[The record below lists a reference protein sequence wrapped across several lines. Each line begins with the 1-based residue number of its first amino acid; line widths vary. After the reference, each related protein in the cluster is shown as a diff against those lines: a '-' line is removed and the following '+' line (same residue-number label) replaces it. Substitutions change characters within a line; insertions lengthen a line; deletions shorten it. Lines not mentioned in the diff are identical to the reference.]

1 MIPSVEGILNLF
13 YTKDMRLYSII
24 IPVYNRPD
32 ELDDLLSSL
41 CKQTYVHFEVIVV
54 EDGSTIPAKEIVRRY
69 QERLDLHYCV
79 ISNSGPGMARNH
91 GARQAHGEYLLIL
104 DSDVVLPSTWLEHI
118 HDSLNHYPVDAFG
131 GPDKAHASFSPIQK
145 AINYAMTS
153 FLTTGGI
160 RGGKKKL
167 DKFYPRSFNM
177 GIRRDVYERLGGFSG
192 MRYGEDIDFSIR
204 IMEAGYRTQ
213 LFPSA
218 WVYHK
223 RRTDLMQFFRQVRH
237 SGEARIALNRK
248 HPGSLKL
255 VHCLPALFTFSVCLL
270 VISSFFCRL
279 FLVPLIIYALL
290 LFVDAM
296 FRNKCDLRVGS
307 LSVIA
312 SFTQLFG
319 YGTGFLRSII

>member
-1 MIPSVEGILNLF
+1 MYENESTFVLDF

-54 EDGSTIPAKEIVRRY
+54 EDGSEIPAKEIVGRY
-69 QERLDLHYCV
+69 QGRLDLYYYV

-91 GARQAHGEYLLIL
+91 GARQALGEYLLIL

-177 GIRRDVYERLGGFSG
+177 GIRRDVYERLGGFPACD
-192 MRYGEDIDFSIR
+192 MVRTLILAYGSWRLVIGPGYFLRHGFIIKGGRISCSSSVRCVIR
-204 IMEAGYRTQ
+204 GR
-213 LFPSA
+213 
-218 WVYHK
+218 
-223 RRTDLMQFFRQVRH
+223 
-237 SGEARIALNRK
+237 
-248 HPGSLKL
+248 PGS
-255 VHCLPALFTFSVCLL
+255 
-270 VISSFFCRL
+270 R
-279 FLVPLIIYALL
+279 
-290 LFVDAM
+290 
-296 FRNKCDLRVGS
+296 
-307 LSVIA
+307 
-312 SFTQLFG
+312 
-319 YGTGFLRSII
+319 

>member
-79 ISNSGPGMARNH
+79 ITNSGPGMARNH
-91 GARQAHGEYLLIL
+91 GARQARGEYLLIL

-153 FLTTGGI
+153 SLTT
-160 RGGKKKL
+160 RW
-167 DKFYPRSFNM
+167 YPQR
-177 GIRRDVYERLGGFSG
+177 EK
-192 MRYGEDIDFSIR
+192 
-204 IMEAGYRTQ
+204 EAGT
-213 LFPSA
+213 
-218 WVYHK
+218 
-223 RRTDLMQFFRQVRH
+223 
-237 SGEARIALNRK
+237 
-248 HPGSLKL
+248 
-255 VHCLPALFTFSVCLL
+255 LL
-270 VISSFFCRL
+270 TG
-279 FLVPLIIYALL
+279 IIHV
-290 LFVDAM
+290 F
-296 FRNKCDLRVGS
+296 S
-307 LSVIA
+307 LSIGYLFILLPLVSGA
-312 SFTQLFG
+312 SYYLCPFIVCRRNVPQ
-319 YGTGFLRSII
+319 

>member
-1 MIPSVEGILNLF
+1 
-13 YTKDMRLYSII
+13 MRLYSII

-91 GARQAHGEYLLIL
+91 
-104 DSDVVLPSTWLEHI
+104 
-118 HDSLNHYPVDAFG
+118 DSLNHYLVDVFG

-204 IMEAGYRTQ
+204 IMEAGYRTR

>member
-1 MIPSVEGILNLF
+1 
-13 YTKDMRLYSII
+13 MRLYSII

-54 EDGSTIPAKEIVRRY
+54 EDGSKIPAKEIVGRY
-69 QERLDLHYCV
+69 QGRLDLHYYV
-79 ISNSGPGMARNH
+79 ITNSGPGMARNY
-91 GARQAHGEYLLIL
+91 GAKQARGEYLLIL
-104 DSDVVLPSTWLEHI
+104 DSDVLLPTTWLEHI

-131 GPDKAHASFSPIQK
+131 GPDKAHALFSPVQK

-177 GIRRDVYERLGGFSG
+177 GIRRDVYERLGGFSA

-204 IMEAGYRTQ
+204 IMEAGYRTR

-223 RRTDLMQFFRQVRH
+223 RRTNFMQFFRQVRH
-237 SGEARIALNRK
+237 SGEARIALNLK

-255 VHCLPALFTFSVCLL
+255 VHCLPALFTVFVALSV
-270 VISSFFCRL
+270 IGSFFCIWSL
-279 FLVPLIIYALL
+279 LPLAIYVLL
-290 LFVDAM
+290 LFADAM
-296 FRNKCDLRVGS
+296 ICNKGDLRVGV

-319 YGTGFLRSII
+319 YGIGFLKNIV

>member
-1 MIPSVEGILNLF
+1 
-13 YTKDMRLYSII
+13 MRLYSIV

-41 CKQTYVHFEVIVV
+41 CKQTYIDFEVIVV
-54 EDGSTIPAKEIVRRY
+54 EDGSSIPAKEIVERY
-69 QERLDLHYCV
+69 GDKLDIHYFM
-79 ISNSGPGMARNH
+79 IPNSGPGMARNH
-91 GARQAHGEYLLIL
+91 GAKQARGEYLLIL

-118 HDSLNHYPVDAFG
+118 HDSLKHYPVDAFG

-177 GIRRDVYERLGGFSG
+177 GIKRDVYERLGGFSA
-192 MRYGEDIDFSIR
+192 MRYGEDIDFSLR
-204 IMEAGYRTQ
+204 IMEAGYQTR

-223 RRTDLMQFFRQVRH
+223 RRTNLMQFFRQVRH
-237 SGEARIALNRK
+237 SGEARIMLNRK
-248 HPGSLKL
+248 HPGSLKA
-255 VHCLPALFTFSVCLL
+255 VHCLPALFTLTVCSL
-270 VISSFFCRL
+270 IIASFICWL
-279 FLVPLIIYALL
+279 FLLPLLIYIIL
-290 LFVDAM
+290 LFVDATL
-296 FRNKCDLRVGS
+296 RNKCDLRIGF

-312 SFTQLFG
+312 SFTQLLG
-319 YGTGFLRSII
+319 YGTGFIRSVF

>member
-54 EDGSTIPAKEIVRRY
+54 EDGSEIPAKEIVGRY
-69 QERLDLHYCV
+69 QGRLDLHYYV

-91 GARQAHGEYLLIL
+91 GARQVRGEYLLIL

-153 FLTTGGI
+153 SLTTGGT
-160 RGGKKKL
+160 RNEKK
-167 DKFYPRSFNM
+167 
-177 GIRRDVYERLGGFSG
+177 
-192 MRYGEDIDFSIR
+192 
-204 IMEAGYRTQ
+204 
-213 LFPSA
+213 
-218 WVYHK
+218 
-223 RRTDLMQFFRQVRH
+223 
-237 SGEARIALNRK
+237 
-248 HPGSLKL
+248 KL

-290 LFVDAM
+290 LFVDTM

>member
-54 EDGSTIPAKEIVRRY
+54 E
-69 QERLDLHYCV
+69 
-79 ISNSGPGMARNH
+79 
-91 GARQAHGEYLLIL
+91 
-104 DSDVVLPSTWLEHI
+104 
-118 HDSLNHYPVDAFG
+118 
-131 GPDKAHASFSPIQK
+131 
-145 AINYAMTS
+145 
-153 FLTTGGI
+153 
-160 RGGKKKL
+160 
-167 DKFYPRSFNM
+167 
-177 GIRRDVYERLGGFSG
+177 
-192 MRYGEDIDFSIR
+192 
-204 IMEAGYRTQ
+204 AGYRTR

>member
-1 MIPSVEGILNLF
+1 MYENESTFVLDF

-54 EDGSTIPAKEIVRRY
+54 EDGSEIPAKEIVGRY
-69 QERLDLHYCV
+69 QGRLDLHYYV

-91 GARQAHGEYLLIL
+91 GARQARGEYLLIL

-204 IMEAGYRTQ
+204 IMEAGYRTR

-223 RRTDLMQFFRQVRH
+223 RRTDL
-237 SGEARIALNRK
+237 I
-248 HPGSLKL
+248 
-255 VHCLPALFTFSVCLL
+255 FTFSVCLL
-270 VISSFFCRL
+270 VIGSFFCWL

-296 FRNKCDLRVGS
+296 FRNKCDLRVGL

-319 YGTGFLRSII
+319 YGVGFLRSII